1 MLLITIQKRHKI
13 AKANL
18 IEQERALLVLNFLR
32 FRIKE
37 EAEILGLS
45 QNTVEK
51 YRSRLNQ
58 KARKS
63 PVADLIG

>member
-1 MLLITIQKRHKI
+1 M
-13 AKANL
+13 
-18 IEQERALLVLNFLR
+18 LNFLR